1 MTVISS
7 IINLWGRLNAALL
20 WAGRVAGA
28 SAVALM
34 VFIIML
40 QVIFRYLLDAS
51 LAWPEEGARFLMLW
65 MTGLMAPSA
74 LRRGGFISINILI
87 RLLPRMAALGLHF
100 ILLVLSLVTIGFCLK
115 LSFSDATGLGGRF
128 ATDSLYMPAW
138 DFSQSKLHW
147 KSMPKYWMM
156 MSLVVGFS
164 LMLSVSCELILRTA
178 ATLLGYEKALHDI
191 GNLEEVGTE

>member
-1 MTVISS
+1 MTVILS

-74 LRRGGFISINILI
+74 LRRGGFVSINILI
-87 RLLPRMAALGLHF
+87 RLLPRMAALEFGVRVDFLEGL
-100 ILLVLSLVTIGFCLK
+100 
-115 LSFSDATGLGGRF
+115 
-128 ATDSLYMPAW
+128 
-138 DFSQSKLHW
+138 
-147 KSMPKYWMM
+147 
-156 MSLVVGFS
+156 
-164 LMLSVSCELILRTA
+164 
-178 ATLLGYEKALHDI
+178 
-191 GNLEEVGTE
+191 